1 MGKFDG
7 NNVWRRWI
15 YINEDF
21 GKKKFSKGID
31 QPKGYS
37 TY

>member
-7 NNVWRRWI
+7 NNVWQRW
-15 YINEDF
+15 INEDF

-31 QPKGYS
+31 QPKGYL